1 MKKIEELK
9 IKIFSDGAKIDD
21 FKSLGTLPYIKGFTT
36 NPSLMRKA
44 GITDYESFIKEVLP
58 IAGDKPI
65 SFEVIGD
72 NFKEM
77 KRQALKLG
85 GYGTNVYV
93 KIPVMNT
100 KGESSVPLIGEL
112 LKSGVKIN
120 VTAIMT
126 MQQINELIPVL
137 ISGMHT
143 VVSVFAGRIADTGID
158 PVPVMKDIKKMLS
171 SFKAV
176 ELLWASPREL
186 LNIYHAEEA
195 GCDIITV
202 LPDILKKLELV
213 GYDLHSF
220 SLDTVKM
227 FYNDA
232 VSSGLGL

>member
-1 MKKIEELK
+1 MKKIEDLK

-21 FKSLGTLPYIKGFTT
+21 FKSMSTLSYIKGFTT
-36 NPSLMRKA
+36 NPSLMKKA

-72 NFKEM
+72 DFEEM
-77 KRQALKLG
+77 KRQALKLSR
-85 GYGTNVYV
+85 YGSNIYV
-93 KIPVMNT
+93 KIPSMNT

-112 LKSGVKIN
+112 IKNGVKVN

-126 MQQINELIPVL
+126 IKQVNELVPVL
-137 ISGMHT
+137 ISGIPT

-158 PVPVMKDIKKMLS
+158 PVPIMKEIKGVLS
-171 SFKAV
+171 KLKDV

-195 GCDIITV
+195 DCDIITV
-202 LPDILKKLELV
+202 LPEILKKLNLV
-213 GYDLHSF
+213 GYDLHRF

-232 VSSGLGL
+232 VSSGFSL